1 VAISLDEWRQG
12 GCVQETSVWRTIL
25 VRIRAEK
32 GWLLLSAVGCLA
44 LVWTEG
50 HSLLAAMFWVVL
62 AVALLKTPATMPE
75 PAREVPAPATDE
87 AALAVLEAAFDALD
101 APVLVIGRDE
111 RVLFQNEAAE
121 KAFGVIPPNS
131 DLSAR
136 VRSPGILDMV
146 RETISTGRVN
156 QIEHSERLPSEAVY
170 VVRVAPASLAAL
182 SALAPPPSSSLTMPG
197 LVLPLTGPDAGQTV
211 YIVSYRDISLARRI
225 DRMRSDFVANAS
237 HELRTP
243 LASLRGFIETLQGPA
258 RNDTKAHERFLG
270 IMLEQATRMSRLVD
284 DLLSLSRLELKSHIA
299 PEEDVDLAPLLAHVC
314 DALGPLAEDLGI
326 SITLAVPASQTVV
339 QGDRDEL
346 IEVFENLVENAC
358 KYGQDGKTVEVSLA
372 GGGGDPVEV
381 SVRDH
386 GPGIPAEHVPRIT
399 ERFYRVNVEASRSKK
414 GTGLG
419 LAIVKH
425 ILTRHRARL
434 IVSSTVGEG
443 TVFTVR
449 F

>member
-1 VAISLDEWRQG
+1 MPVRESILE
-12 GCVQETSVWRTIL
+12 ETKTVWERL
-25 VRIRAEK
+25 KDRARAEK
-32 GWLLLSAVGCLA
+32 WIIGLSAIVAAA
-44 LVWTEG
+44 LVLAGIHPVAVLLFWIVWMAALFSRSTDTTPPAVPVPEAVAEETDL
-50 HSLLAAMFWVVL
+50 SMLAAAFNALDTPILVVAPDETVVL
-62 AVALLKTPATMPE
+62 
-75 PAREVPAPATDE
+75 
-87 AALAVLEAAFDALD
+87 
-101 APVLVIGRDE
+101 
-111 RVLFQNEAAE
+111 QNHAAE
-121 KAFGVIPPNS
+121 KAFGTIPANT

-146 RETISTGRVN
+146 RETIATGKVN
-156 QIEHSERLPSEAVY
+156 QIEHSERFPSESVY
-170 VVRVAPASLAAL
+170 IVRVAPAEIGSPNERLY
-182 SALAPPPSSSLTMPG
+182 
-197 LVLPLTGPDAGQTV
+197 VL
-211 YIVSYRDISLARRI
+211 SYRDISQARRI

-258 RNDTKAHERFLG
+258 RNDAKAHEKFLG
-270 IMLEQATRMSRLVD
+270 IMHEQATRMSRLVD

-299 PEEDVDLAPLLAHVC
+299 PGEAVDLAPLLGHVR
-314 DALGPLAEDLGI
+314 DALSPLAEDVGVKI
-326 SITLAVPASQTVV
+326 SLVVPDDPVVV

-346 IEVFENLVENAC
+346 TEVFENLIENAC
-358 KYGQDGKTVEVSLA
+358 KYGQEGKMVEVTLS
-372 GGGGDPVEV
+372 GGGDAPAEV
-381 SVRDH
+381 SVRDY
-386 GPGIPAEHVPRIT
+386 GPGIPAEHVPRLT

-434 IVSSTVGEG
+434 LVQSEIGKG

>member
-1 VAISLDEWRQG
+1 MEDTNNVWDRLKETAKSEKWVIGLSVAAAAGLILSGIHTGAVLLFWLVWMIVLFNRYSDPKPPIPVAVPSVVEETDLDMLAAG
-12 GCVQETSVWRTIL
+12 FNALDTPIL
-25 VRIRAEK
+25 VVTPDETV
-32 GWLLLSAVGCLA
+32 LL
-44 LVWTEG
+44 
-50 HSLLAAMFWVVL
+50 
-62 AVALLKTPATMPE
+62 
-75 PAREVPAPATDE
+75 
-87 AALAVLEAAFDALD
+87 
-101 APVLVIGRDE
+101 
-111 RVLFQNEAAE
+111 QNQAAE
-121 KAFGVIPPNS
+121 KTFGTIPPNT

-146 RETISTGRVN
+146 RETIATGKIN

-170 VVRVAPASLAAL
+170 IVRVAPAEIGQRTDERLY
-182 SALAPPPSSSLTMPG
+182 
-197 LVLPLTGPDAGQTV
+197 VL
-211 YIVSYRDISLARRI
+211 SYRDISQARRI

-258 RNDTKAHERFLG
+258 RNDQKAHEKFLG
-270 IMLEQATRMSRLVD
+270 IMHEQATRMSRLVD

-299 PEEDVDLAPLLAHVC
+299 PDEAINLAPLLGHVR
-314 DALGPLAEDLGI
+314 DALAPLAEDVGVEI
-326 SITLAVPASQTVV
+326 SLIVPDDPVIV

-346 IEVFENLVENAC
+346 TEVFENLIENAC
-358 KYGQDGKTVEVSLA
+358 KYGQEGKKVEVTLS
-372 GGGGDPVEV
+372 GGGDAPAEV
-381 SVRDH
+381 SVQDH

-434 IVSSTVGEG
+434 LVHSEVGKG

>member
-1 VAISLDEWRQG
+1 MPVRENILE
-12 GCVQETSVWRTIL
+12 ETRTVWERL
-25 VRIRAEK
+25 KDRARAEK
-32 GWLLLSAVGCLA
+32 WIIGLSAIVAAA
-44 LVWTEG
+44 LVVSGIHAVAVLLFWLVWMAALFSDSIDTMPPAVPVPQAAVEG
-50 HSLLAAMFWVVL
+50 TDLGVLAAAFNALDTPILVVAPDETVVL
-62 AVALLKTPATMPE
+62 
-75 PAREVPAPATDE
+75 
-87 AALAVLEAAFDALD
+87 
-101 APVLVIGRDE
+101 
-111 RVLFQNEAAE
+111 QNHAAE
-121 KAFGVIPPNS
+121 KAFGTIPPKT
-131 DLSAR
+131 DLAAR

-146 RETISTGRVN
+146 RETIVTGKAN
-156 QIEHSERLPSEAVY
+156 QIEHSERFPSESVY
-170 VVRVAPASLAAL
+170 IVRVAPAEIG
-182 SALAPPPSSSLTMPG
+182 APEERLY
-197 LVLPLTGPDAGQTV
+197 VL
-211 YIVSYRDISLARRI
+211 SYRDISQARRI

-258 RNDTKAHERFLG
+258 RNDPKAHEKFLG
-270 IMLEQATRMSRLVD
+270 IMHEQATRMSRLVD

-299 PEEDVDLAPLLAHVC
+299 PDEAVDLAPLLGHVR
-314 DALGPLAEDLGI
+314 DALTPLAEDVGVEI
-326 SITLAVPASQTVV
+326 SLVVPDDPVVV

-346 IEVFENLVENAC
+346 TEVFENLIENAC
-358 KYGQDGKTVEVSLA
+358 KYGQEGKTVEVTLS
-372 GGGGDPVEV
+372 GGGDTPAEV

-434 IVSSTVGEG
+434 LVQSEIGKG